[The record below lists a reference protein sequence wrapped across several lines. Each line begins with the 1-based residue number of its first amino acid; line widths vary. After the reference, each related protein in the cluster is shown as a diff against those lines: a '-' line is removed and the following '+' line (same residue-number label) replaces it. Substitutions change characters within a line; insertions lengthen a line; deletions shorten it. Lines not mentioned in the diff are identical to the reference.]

1 MNLLDLRN
9 LCFTVGDNTRMLIL
23 YELGSGPV
31 SVGELASRIG
41 RTSATV
47 SYHLT
52 KLLGVGLVHVR
63 RDGRRTVVQRN
74 YWTWR
79 KVIQAFA

>member
-1 MNLLDLRN
+1 MNLLELRN
-9 LCFTVGDNTRMLIL
+9 LGSTIGDNTRMLIL
-23 YELGSGPV
+23 HELGSGPV

-41 RTSATV
+41 RTSATTSFHV
-47 SYHLT
+47 SR
-52 KLLGVGLVHVR
+52 LLNVGLVRVR
-63 RDGRRTVVQRN
+63 RSGRRTVVQRD